1 MLDFSFVY
9 EPQFMSWLY
18 KTNNGVRVSN
28 SPWTTSNRE
37 EWAHSCTTEYI
48 WIKTELFTS
57 SHFCLFFLM
66 DEVIHFPLSSRDV
79 SKSDCLIIPLIS
91 EELKSDVLHVLVY
104 PSLYTS
110 SLMWVMGMIL
120 GLFSTSQMIQKKPII
135 LQYFFFFLL
144 SPISS
149 HKCELPASL
158 ASCIATLLIILS
170 MED

>member
-1 MLDFSFVY
+1 
-9 EPQFMSWLY
+9 
-18 KTNNGVRVSN
+18 
-28 SPWTTSNRE
+28 
-37 EWAHSCTTEYI
+37 
-48 WIKTELFTS
+48 
-57 SHFCLFFLM
+57 
-66 DEVIHFPLSSRDV
+66 
-79 SKSDCLIIPLIS
+79 
-91 EELKSDVLHVLVY
+91 
-104 PSLYTS
+104 
-110 SLMWVMGMIL
+110 MWVMGMIL